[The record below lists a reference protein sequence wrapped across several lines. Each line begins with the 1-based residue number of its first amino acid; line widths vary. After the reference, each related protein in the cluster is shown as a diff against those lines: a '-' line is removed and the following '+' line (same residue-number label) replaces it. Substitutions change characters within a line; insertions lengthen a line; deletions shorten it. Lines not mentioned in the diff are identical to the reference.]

1 MRIET
6 AAIAKCTLAELL
18 TDYPGT
24 LEDIEGVFRGGLPG
38 LPYYVHKRPKFDEWQ
53 GRLQQEDPTPNGV
66 MFTHTELALKFM
78 QLKWDVQ
85 DRLLTEIHKSVWK
98 HLKTE
103 RLEIEQVPWGKGSV
117 RTLKVEW
124 FQHDGTA
131 FGPYLD
137 MRISLA

>member
-1 MRIET
+1 MKIET

-18 TDYPGT
+18 AEFPDT
-24 LEDIEGVFRGGLPG
+24 LGDIVEVFRGGIPG

-53 GRLQQEDPTPNGV
+53 DSLKEGEPRPNGV

-78 QLKWDVQ
+78 QLKWDAQ

-98 HLKTE
+98 HLETV
-103 RLEIEQVPWGKGSV
+103 RLEVETPWGKQSV

-124 FQHDGTA
+124 HRHHGTI
-131 FGPYLD
+131 FLPYLD
-137 MRISLA
+137 VRISLA